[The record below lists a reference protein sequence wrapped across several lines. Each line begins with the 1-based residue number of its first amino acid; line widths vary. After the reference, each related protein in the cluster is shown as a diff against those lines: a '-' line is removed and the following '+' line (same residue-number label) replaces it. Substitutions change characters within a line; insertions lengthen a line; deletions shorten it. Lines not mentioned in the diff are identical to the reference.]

1 MEQPIEGNSSKK
13 QHRWTKPMSRRLLEI
28 LAEEVKKG
36 NRPNNTF
43 KTSSFTLAAKRISE
57 EFGVK
62 CLPDHVDNHLKTL
75 RNSWTMIYK
84 LRGNF
89 GFGWDENLKAY
100 TAYLSAHPTH
110 DKYLNKKID
119 IYDEMDIVLG
129 KDMARGDFAKS
140 FVDIELQSHSKD
152 EDKIIDFEVGLE
164 EKTPVVEKQA
174 ASSATS
180 SASREHHKRPRKDD
194 TTKVDIGMALLA
206 APNGPICAYVIF
218 GFTLMPA

>member
-89 GFGWDENLKAY
+89 GFGWDENLKMITASPKAY
-100 TAYLSAHPTH
+100 TTYLLAHPTH
-110 DKYLNKKID
+110 DQYLNKKID
-119 IYDEMDIVLG
+119 MYDEMAIVLG

-140 FVDIELQSHSKD
+140 FVDIDLQSHSTD

-164 EKTPVVEKQA
+164 EETPVVEKQA

-180 SASREHHKRPRKDD
+180 SASRECHKRP
-194 TTKVDIGMALLA
+194 
-206 APNGPICAYVIF
+206 
-218 GFTLMPA
+218 

>member
-13 QHRWTKPMSRRLLEI
+13 QHRWTKAMSRRLLKI
-28 LAEEVKKG
+28 LADEVKKG

-84 LRGNF
+84 LRGNS
-89 GFGWDENLKAY
+89 GFGWDENLKMITASPKAY
-100 TAYLSAHPTH
+100 TAYLL
-110 DKYLNKKID
+110 YLNKKID
-119 IYDEMDIVLG
+119 MYDEMAIVLG

-140 FVDIELQSHSKD
+140 FVDIDLQSHSKD

-164 EKTPVVEKQA
+164 EETPIVEKQA

-180 SASREHHKRPRKDD
+180 STSRESH
-194 TTKVDIGMALLA
+194 
-206 APNGPICAYVIF
+206 
-218 GFTLMPA
+218 